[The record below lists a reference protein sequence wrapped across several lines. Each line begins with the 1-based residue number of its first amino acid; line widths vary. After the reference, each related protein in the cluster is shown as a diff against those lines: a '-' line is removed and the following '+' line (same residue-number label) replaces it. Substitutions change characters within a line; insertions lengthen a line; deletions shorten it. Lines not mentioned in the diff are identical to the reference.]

1 MRRGQKRLKLGL
13 DSDFKNET
21 MRKLIFILGLF
32 FCIGC
37 SSVEDCFQ
45 NAGSETET
53 MVEVPFFNKI
63 NVQPGVGLVLKQSN
77 EQLVTIKTGS
87 HILETV
93 TFEVMDETLFLK
105 QNSDCFW
112 NQPYGKTTVEVTIPN
127 LIQLQSTTE
136 QDVRSDGILNFED
149 FTIIAFEEGTAASS
163 GNFYLKLNTQNF
175 RIESNTIA
183 SFFLEGTTNFLGINY
198 YAGDGRCEAAD
209 LIAQEVSVFHRS
221 TNDIIVNPRAVLM
234 GNLYSTGNLITKF
247 EPAIIEVNTFFS
259 GQLLFQP

>member
-1 MRRGQKRLKLGL
+1 
-13 DSDFKNET
+13 
-21 MRKLIFILGLF
+21 MRKLIFILGLL

-37 SSVEDCFQ
+37 SSVEDCLQ

-53 MVEVPFFNKI
+53 IAELPFFNKI

-105 QNSDCFW
+105 QNNDCFW
-112 NQPYGKTTVEVTIPN
+112 NQPYGKTTVEVSIPN

-136 QDVRSDGILNFED
+136 QDVFSDGILSFED
-149 FTIIAFEEGTAASS
+149 FTIIAFEEGKAASS

-183 SFFLEGTTNFLGINY
+183 SFFLEGTTDYLEINY
-198 YAGDGRCEAAD
+198 YAGDGRCEAAN

-221 TNDIIVNPRAVLM
+221 TNDIIVNPQQKIT
-234 GNLYSTGNLITKF
+234 GIIYSTGNVVLKNK
-247 EPAIIEVNTFFS
+247 PPIIDVNALYK
-259 GQLLFQP
+259 GQFIFN